1 MQVLKFAR
9 DLALE
14 NLHIEEV
21 GCLGKLWVEPVC
33 LRQPVPDQHELQNV
47 WI

>member
-14 NLHIEEV
+14 DLRIEEV
-21 GCLGKLWVEPVC
+21 GCLGKLQVESVYLHAKAGC
-33 LRQPVPDQHELQNV
+33 S
-47 WI
+47 